1 MQREVITMNIEI
13 ANRLV
18 ELRKSR
24 GLSQDELASVI
35 GVSRQAVSKWE
46 CAEACPDMDKAIAL
60 SRFYG
65 ITLDELFGNRP
76 QKAAAPDA
84 SEAVDEATG
93 EAEDASEESMDT
105 VSELTDA
112 GEFTGVRNIVCSM
125 VNYDLRMTGVEGSR
139 GHIETDGAETDMN
152 RCRCRVSGDTLYV
165 EERREERHF
174 FGFIGGIMRGGRI
187 VLYVPGKLDTV
198 NISLKGGDLKLDSV
212 SAARF
217 TSSTGGGDVSAS
229 EICAGEISIT
239 SGGGDISVCGFT
251 ADETASI
258 STGGGDIK
266 AVGAARRFVT
276 KSGGG
281 DIAAQLNA
289 DSVEAASGGGDIALE
304 CTGAK
309 FISAKTGGGDI
320 STHLSKCS
328 GLNASVATVGGD
340 AYISYNGT
348 NIFEGK
354 KANVMAGDGSTRLEL
369 HSAGG
374 DIEVNANNRD

>member
-1 MQREVITMNIEI
+1 MNIEI

-76 QKAAAPDA
+76 QKTVPAPEA
-84 SEAVDEATG
+84 LEAVDENVG
-93 EAEDASEESMDT
+93 ESEDASKESMDT
-105 VSELTDA
+105 VPELTDA
-112 GEFTGVRNIVCSM
+112 GEFTGVRNINCSM
-125 VNYDLRMTGVEGSR
+125 INYDLQMTGVEGSR
-139 GHIETDGAETDMN
+139 GHIELDGAEADLS
-152 RCRCRVSGDTLYV
+152 RCRFHISGDTLYV
-165 EERREERHF
+165 EEKREERRF
-174 FGFIGGIMRGGRI
+174 FELIGSMRRGGRI
-187 VLYVPGKLDTV
+187 RLYVPSKLDTV
-198 NISLKGGDLKLDSV
+198 DITLKGGDLKLDSIN
-212 SAARF
+212 AARLNS
-217 TSSTGGGDVSAS
+217 TTGGGDVSAN
-229 EICAGEISIT
+229 EICAGDIRMV
-239 SGGGDISVCGFT
+239 SGGGDISVHGFI

-348 NIFEGK
+348 KIFEGK